1 MPAGEAESAD
11 ALARSPSVGPSRLA
25 PSLPFSPPLAHTP
38 HTTHTHTHTRSTFKS
53 AKATKKGKNKYVAVL
68 GVLLVGACGALAG
81 CGGWGRV
88 RAGAL

>member
-1 MPAGEAESAD
+1 MPAGEPEANGA
-11 ALARSPSVGPSRLA
+11 A
-25 PSLPFSPPLAHTP
+25 PHRPAVAGSSHASLVLLLSHPNKR
-38 HTTHTHTHTRSTFKS
+38 THNHTRSTFKS

-81 CGGWGRV
+81 CGGWGLV